1 MEYASNALIASG
13 YSAGPSPVL
22 QNREDWRLARGAY
35 RELEIA
41 GLPRT
46 NLLLVG
52 SPGTIRI
59 LMDMLWLELR
69 EPILTWHP
77 GQRLDLPSPGLV
89 GTLVLHDV
97 DELTHRDQ
105 DRVLTW
111 LDETAGQT
119 RVVSTT
125 AVPLWRRVKS
135 GAFNDVLYYRLN
147 AVSAGV
153 VV

>member
-1 MEYASNALIASG
+1 MEYPSNALVTVS
-13 YSAGPSPVL
+13 YSVGPSHVL

-41 GLPRT
+41 GMPRT

-52 SPGTIRI
+52 TAGTIRI
-59 LMDMLWLELR
+59 LMEMLWLELR
-69 EPILTWHP
+69 EPILTWRR
-77 GQRLDLPSPGLV
+77 GDRLDLPLVGRV

-97 DELTHRDQ
+97 DELTPRDQ
-105 DRVLTW
+105 GRVLAW
-111 LDETAGQT
+111 LDQTAGET

-125 AVPLWRRVKS
+125 SVPLWRRVKA
-135 GAFNDVLYYRLN
+135 GAFSDVLYYRLN

-153 VV
+153 VL